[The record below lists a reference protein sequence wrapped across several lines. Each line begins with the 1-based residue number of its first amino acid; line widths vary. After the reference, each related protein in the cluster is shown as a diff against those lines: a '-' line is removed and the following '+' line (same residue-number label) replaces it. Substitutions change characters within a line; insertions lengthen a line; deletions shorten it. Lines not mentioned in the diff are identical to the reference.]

1 MILRRIWKRARSHG
15 TTVLIV
21 LAILTLCFLMTMVA
35 FGLIVSRIHRT
46 YAVLVT
52 FITTFVLT
60 IPSHYLLIRLVYR
73 LTGTHFLDTYERDRE
88 LAALRAELAERA
100 QEAQSRRNNQ
110 FPQER
115 GQKVGWVPVW
125 EQRIDQPIFD
135 SVPYEG
141 SRRVQ
146 FDRSSLLVRGAK
158 KVYHWVVPVK
168 ITRGE
173 KPDKEERLFMAG
185 HITGRRVFWI
195 DAEEIVVNADDPA
208 RFVVYGLDERRV
220 HAGFLDDAESPSFRV
235 EKYFSWAVSAR
246 GGNYAK
252 PDNIKKFELIRDDD
266 LTSRASRIAVHWEK
280 LVADIK
286 ADTSRVMGEVLAAA
300 RDKITATLKAIDST
314 RAVEFADTA
323 PPLAGNAQQLLR
335 YVEKAEA

>member
-1 MILRRIWKRARSHG
+1 MILRRMWHRVRTQGA
-15 TTVLIV
+15 TVLIV
-21 LAILTLCFLMTMVA
+21 LAVLALCFLMTMVA
-35 FGLIVSRIHRT
+35 FGLIVSKIHRT

-73 LTGTHFLDTYERDRE
+73 LTGTHFLDKYEQDRE
-88 LAALRAELAERA
+88 IAALRAELAERT

-141 SRRVQ
+141 GRRVRL
-146 FDRSSLLVRGAK
+146 DRSSLLVRGAK
-158 KVYHWVVPVK
+158 KVYHWVMPVK

-173 KPDKEERLFMAG
+173 KPDREERLFVAG

-195 DAEEIVVNADDPA
+195 DAEDILVNADDPA
-208 RFVVYGLDERRV
+208 RFVVYGLDERCV
-220 HAGFLDDAESPSFRV
+220 HAGFLDDTETPSFRV

-246 GGNYAK
+246 GGNYAN
-252 PDNIKKFELIRDDD
+252 PDNIKKFELIRDDE

-314 RAVEFADTA
+314 RAVDFADTA
-323 PPLAGNAQQLLR
+323 PLAGNGQQLLR
-335 YVEKAEA
+335 YVEKAEP

>member
-1 MILRRIWKRARSHG
+1 MILRRIRERARSHG
-15 TTVLIV
+15 TAILIV
-21 LAILTLCFLMTMVA
+21 LAILALCFLMAMVA
-35 FGLIVSRIHRT
+35 FGLIVSQVHRT

-73 LTGTHFLDTYERDRE
+73 LTGTHFLDKYERDR
-88 LAALRAELAERA
+88 ELAERA

-135 SVPYEG
+135 SVPYESG
-141 SRRVQ
+141 RRVQ

-173 KPDKEERLFMAG
+173 KPDKEERLFVAG

-220 HAGFLDDAESPSFRV
+220 HAGFLDDAETPSFRV

-246 GGNYAK
+246 GGNYAN

-286 ADTSRVMGEVLAAA
+286 TDTSRVMGEVLTAA

-314 RAVEFADTA
+314 RAVEFADGA
-323 PPLAGNAQQLLR
+323 PPLAGNGQQLLR
-335 YVEKAEA
+335 YVEEAES